1 MRYFLLLTATVLLL
15 GSCVPNRKVMYL
27 QKGDVNKKE
36 LPNDTVV
43 RKYNVKIDDYRI
55 QPLDILSIRIESL
68 SGEDFDFFSKLYPFQ
83 NNPNGQVQPST
94 GFLVDGTGNIEFP
107 VVGKVNFGGLTV
119 FQAQDTLKKV
129 FTPYL
134 KDPVARVQLMNFRF
148 TILGEVIDEQQVVST
163 NTRVTVMEAIGMA
176 GGLTDLA
183 DRRNVKIIRQ
193 KGSET
198 EVFYVDLLSENL
210 LNADHYYMQQ
220 NDVVIVPP
228 LRQRPFRK
236 YWGENLALFV
246 STVSLVLLTIELIN
260 ND

>member
-1 MRYFLLLTATVLLL
+1 MLVIPVILML

-43 RKYNVKIDDYRI
+43 RTYSVKIEEYKI
-55 QPLDILSIRIESL
+55 QPLDILSIRVESL
-68 SGEDFDFFSKLYPFQ
+68 SDEEFDFFSKLYP
-83 NNPNGQVQPST
+83 NMNSST
-94 GFLVDGTGNIEFP
+94 GNSQAQLVNGFLVDQNGQIEFP
-107 VVGKVNFGGLTV
+107 VVGKVRFGGLTV
-119 FQAQDTLKKV
+119 FQAQDTLKHV
-129 FTPYL
+129 FAPYL
-134 KDPVARVQLMNFRF
+134 KNPVARVQLLNFRF
-148 TILGEVIDEQQVVST
+148 SILGEVNREQQVISN

-183 DRRNVKIIRQ
+183 DRRNVKVIRQ
-193 KGSET
+193 KGTQT
-198 EVFYVDLLSENL
+198 EIFYVDLLQEDL
-210 LNADHYYMQQ
+210 LAANHYYMQQ

-246 STVSLVLLTIELIN
+246 STVSVVLLTIELMN

>member
-1 MRYFLLLTATVLLL
+1 
-15 GSCVPNRKVMYL
+15 MYL